1 MSTAAVSSS
10 SVHQQLQQYFQTRGT
25 DLGQLG
31 QALTSG
37 NLSDAQTA
45 YNNIVSLGQSGP
57 FAGGNPFKLTGREQD
72 FTAVGQA
79 LQSGDLAGAQQ
90 AFQSL
95 VNTFRN
101 LPGGGGTST
110 PEAPASSSAAGA
122 GPEVVINLSS
132 GAGNTNPEQITI
144 NINESANNP
153 QAPSS
158 TTNQLSPT
166 AQQITLN
173 LNPANSE
180 QIVLN
185 LLGASSSTGSSASS
199 SPANGT
205 ISLSA

>member
-10 SVHQQLQQYFQTRGT
+10 SIHQQLQQYFQTRGT

-31 QALTSG
+31 KALSSG
-37 NLSDAQTA
+37 DLASAQTA
-45 YNNIVSLGQSGP
+45 FNNIVSLGQGGP

-90 AFQSL
+90 AFQGL

-101 LPGGGGTST
+101 LPQNNGGAST
-110 PEAPASSSAAGA
+110 PASQAAGT
-122 GPEVVINLSS
+122 GPEVVINLNS
-132 GAGNTNPEQITI
+132 GAGNASPEQITI
-144 NINESANNP
+144 NINESGNT

-166 AQQITLN
+166 AQEITLN
-173 LNPANSE
+173 LNSANSE

-185 LLGASSSTGSSASS
+185 LLGGSSSTSSASSS

>member
-10 SVHQQLQQYFQTRGT
+10 SIHQQLQQYFQTRGT

-31 QALTSG
+31 KALSSG
-37 NLSDAQTA
+37 DLSAAQTA
-45 YNNIVSLGQSGP
+45 FNNIVSLGQGGP
-57 FAGGNPFKLTGREQD
+57 FGGGNPFKLTGREQD

-79 LQSGDLAGAQQ
+79 LQSGDLAGAKQ
-90 AFQSL
+90 AFQEL

-101 LPGGGGTST
+101 LPQGGGPTST
-110 PEAPASSSAAGA
+110 PASPATGA
-122 GPEVVINLSS
+122 GPEVVINLNS
-132 GAGNTNPEQITI
+132 GAGNASPEQITI
-144 NINESANNP
+144 NINESANNS

-166 AQQITLN
+166 AQEITLN
-173 LNPANSE
+173 LNPGNSE

-185 LLGASSSTGSSASS
+185 LLGPSSSSGSSASS

>member
-1 MSTAAVSSS
+1 MATAAVSSS
-10 SVHQQLQQYFQTRGT
+10 SIHQQLQQYFQTRGT

-31 QALTSG
+31 KALSSG

-45 YNNIVSLGQSGP
+45 YNNIVSLGRSGP
-57 FAGGNPFKLTGREQD
+57 FAGGNPFKLTGREED
-72 FTAVGQA
+72 FASVGQA

-90 AFQSL
+90 AFQGL

-101 LPGGGGTST
+101 VPQGGAPNST
-110 PEAPASSSAAGA
+110 PASPATGA
-122 GPEVVINLSS
+122 EPEVVINLSS
-132 GAGNTNPEQITI
+132 GAGNANPEQITI
-144 NINESANNP
+144 NINESANNA

-166 AQQITLN
+166 AEQITLN

-185 LLGASSSTGSSASS
+185 LLGASSSASNPASS

-205 ISLSA
+205 ISISA

>member
-10 SVHQQLQQYFQTRGT
+10 SIHQQLQQYFQTRGT

-31 QALTSG
+31 KALSSG

-45 YNNIVSLGQSGP
+45 FNNIVSLGQGGP

-72 FTAVGQA
+72 FAAVGQA

-90 AFQSL
+90 AFQGL

-101 LPGGGGTST
+101 LPQGGGATST
-110 PEAPASSSAAGA
+110 PASPAT

-132 GAGNTNPEQITI
+132 GAGNANPEQITI
-144 NINESANNP
+144 NINESGNNS

-158 TTNQLSPT
+158 TTSPLSPT
-166 AQQITLN
+166 AEQITLN

-185 LLGASSSTGSSASS
+185 LLGASSSTSSSASS

>member
-1 MSTAAVSSS
+1 MSTAAVSSNS
-10 SVHQQLQQYFQTRGT
+10 IHQQLQQYFQTRGT

-31 QALTSG
+31 KALSSG

-45 YNNIVSLGQSGP
+45 FNNIVSLGQGGP

-72 FTAVGQA
+72 FAAVGQA

-90 AFQSL
+90 AFQGL

-101 LPGGGGTST
+101 LPQGGGATST
-110 PEAPASSSAAGA
+110 PASPAT

-132 GAGNTNPEQITI
+132 GAGNANPEQITI
-144 NINESANNP
+144 NINESGNNS

-158 TTNQLSPT
+158 TTSQLSPT
-166 AQQITLN
+166 AEQITLN

-185 LLGASSSTGSSASS
+185 LLGASSSTSSSASS

-205 ISLSA
+205 IS

>member
-10 SVHQQLQQYFQTRGT
+10 SIHQQLQQYFQTRGA

-31 QALTSG
+31 TALSSG
-37 NLSDAQTA
+37 NLADAQTA
-45 YNNIVSLGQSGP
+45 FNNIVSLGQGGP

-72 FTAVGQA
+72 FAAVGQA

-90 AFQSL
+90 AFQGL

-101 LPGGGGTST
+101 TPQSGGANST
-110 PEAPASSSAAGA
+110 PASPATGA
-122 GPEVVINLSS
+122 GPEVIINLSS
-132 GAGNTNPEQITI
+132 GAGNANPEQITI

-158 TTNQLSPT
+158 TTSQLSPN
-166 AQQITLN
+166 AQEITLN
-173 LNPANSE
+173 LNPANNE

-185 LLGASSSTGSSASS
+185 LLGASSSTSNTAS

-205 ISLSA
+205 ISLTA

>member
-10 SVHQQLQQYFQTRGT
+10 SIHQQLQQYFQTRGT

-31 QALTSG
+31 KAISSG

-45 YNNIVSLGQSGP
+45 FNNIVSLGQGGP

-72 FTAVGQA
+72 FAAVGQA

-90 AFQSL
+90 AFQGL

-101 LPGGGGTST
+101 LPQGSGANST
-110 PEAPASSSAAGA
+110 PAPPATGA
-122 GPEVVINLSS
+122 GPEVIINLSS
-132 GAGNTNPEQITI
+132 GAGGASPEQITI
-144 NINESANNP
+144 NINESANNA

-158 TTNQLSPT
+158 TINQLSPT
-166 AQQITLN
+166 AQEITLN

-185 LLGASSSTGSSASS
+185 LLGASSSASSPASS

-205 ISLSA
+205 ISISA

>member
-10 SVHQQLQQYFQTRGT
+10 SIHQQLQQYFQTRGT

-31 QALTSG
+31 KALSSG
-37 NLSDAQTA
+37 DLSEAQTA
-45 YNNIVSLGQSGP
+45 FNNIVSLGQGGP

-72 FTAVGQA
+72 FAAVGQA
-79 LQSGDLAGAQQ
+79 LQSGDLAGAKQ
-90 AFQSL
+90 AFQGL

-101 LPGGGGTST
+101 LPQGGGATST
-110 PEAPASSSAAGA
+110 PASPATGA

-132 GAGNTNPEQITI
+132 GAGSANPEQITI
-144 NINESANNP
+144 NINESGNNS

-158 TTNQLSPT
+158 TTSQLSPT
-166 AQQITLN
+166 AEQITLN

-180 QIVLN
+180 QIALN
-185 LLGASSSTGSSASS
+185 LLGASSSTSNPASS

-205 ISLSA
+205 ISISA

>member
-10 SVHQQLQQYFQTRGT
+10 SIHQQLQQYFQTRGT

-31 QALTSG
+31 KALSSG
-37 NLSDAQTA
+37 NLEAAQTA

-57 FAGGNPFKLTGREQD
+57 FASGDPFKLTGREQD

-101 LPGGGGTST
+101 VPGGGATST
-110 PEAPASSSAAGA
+110 PEAPAASGT
-122 GPEVVINLSS
+122 GPEVVINLSN
-132 GAGNTNPEQITI
+132 GAGNGTPEQITI
-144 NINESANNP
+144 NINESANGE
-153 QAPSS
+153 QASS
-158 TTNQLSPT
+158 ATTSQLSPT

-185 LLGASSSTGSSASS
+185 LLGASGSGSNPAGSS
-199 SPANGT
+199 PTNGT

>member
-10 SVHQQLQQYFQTRGT
+10 SIHQQLQQYFQTRGT

-31 QALTSG
+31 KALTSG

-57 FAGGNPFKLTGREQD
+57 FAGGNPFKLTGREED
-72 FTAVGQA
+72 FAAVGQA

-90 AFQSL
+90 AFQGL

-101 LPGGGGTST
+101 LPQGSGTNST
-110 PEAPASSSAAGA
+110 PASPATGA

-132 GAGNTNPEQITI
+132 GAGNANPEQITI
-144 NINESANNP
+144 NINESANNA

-158 TTNQLSPT
+158 TTSQLSPT
-166 AQQITLN
+166 AEQITLN
-173 LNPANSE
+173 LNPANNE

-185 LLGASSSTGSSASS
+185 LLGASSSVSNPASS
-199 SPANGT
+199 SPGNGT
-205 ISLSA
+205 ISISA

>member
-10 SVHQQLQQYFQTRGT
+10 SIHQQLQQYFQTRGT

-31 QALTSG
+31 KALSSG

-57 FAGGNPFKLTGREQD
+57 FAGGNPFKLTGREGD
-72 FTAVGQA
+72 FAAVGQA

-90 AFQSL
+90 AFQGL

-101 LPGGGGTST
+101 LPQGSGANLT
-110 PEAPASSSAAGA
+110 PASPATSA

-132 GAGNTNPEQITI
+132 GAGNANPEQITI
-144 NINESANNP
+144 NINESGSGA

-158 TTNQLSPT
+158 TTSQLSPT
-166 AQQITLN
+166 AQEITLN
-173 LNPANSE
+173 LNPANNE

-185 LLGASSSTGSSASS
+185 LLGGSSSASNPASS
-199 SPANGT
+199 SPANRT
-205 ISLSA
+205 ISISA